1 LTWFWTYR
9 YLLARRTTQ
18 LGVLVLFWLGA
29 HWHLGALTGNLSS
42 SRVLRTVPLA
52 DPYAVLQILA
62 TGQVLGSTV
71 LLGAA
76 IVLGFWFVT
85 GGRGFC
91 AWVCPVNPVT
101 DLAAWLRPQLGVR
114 WGVRRGLRVDRSVR
128 YWIMFL
134 ALPVSA
140 ITGVA
145 AFEWL
150 SPIAMTH
157 RELIYGPGLGLLAV
171 AGIFV
176 LDLFVLRPGWCGS
189 LCPLGA
195 FYSLVGRWSL
205 LRVRF
210 DPERCDHCGDCIRV
224 CPEPQ
229 IIRYDEMERSGF
241 IDSGNC
247 LNCARC
253 LEVCPRDAYH
263 FAPRFGGD
271 AVGSPEEGSP

>member
-1 LTWFWTYR
+1 
-9 YLLARRTTQ
+9 
-18 LGVLVLFWLGA
+18 V
-29 HWHLGALTGNLSS
+29 LTGNLSA

-62 TGQVLGSTV
+62 TGQALASTV

-76 IVLGFWFVT
+76 IVLGFWFVA

-101 DLAAWLRPQLGVR
+101 DLAAWLQPRLGM
-114 WGVRRGLRVDRSVR
+114 RRGLRVDRSVR
-128 YWIMFL
+128 YWIMLL

-140 ITGVA
+140 ISGVA
-145 AFEWL
+145 AFEWS

-157 RELIYGPGLGLLAV
+157 RELIYGPGPGLLAV

-195 FYSLVGRWSL
+195 FYSLVGHWSL

-210 DPERCDHCGDCIRV
+210 DPARCDHCGDCIRV

-229 IIRYDEMERSGF
+229 VIRYDEMEQRGF
-241 IDSGNC
+241 IDHGNC

-263 FAPRFGGD
+263 MATRFGMG
-271 AVGSPEEGSP
+271 VVEGTEEGSP

>member
-1 LTWFWTYR
+1 MSWPWAHR

-18 LGVLVLFWLGA
+18 LGVLLLFWLGA
-29 HWHLGALTGNLSS
+29 HWHLGVLTGNLSG

-62 TGQVLGSTV
+62 TGQALASTV
-71 LLGAA
+71 LLGAT
-76 IVLGFWFVT
+76 IVLAFWLVA

-91 AWVCPVNPVT
+91 AWVCPLNPLT
-101 DLAAWLRPQLGVR
+101 DLARWLRPRVGAH
-114 WGVRRGLRVDRSVR
+114 GGLRVDRGVR
-128 YWIMFL
+128 YWIMVL

-140 ITGVA
+140 ISGVA

-157 RELIYGPGLGLLAV
+157 RELIQGPGLGLLA
-171 AGIFV
+171 ALGIFV

-210 DPERCDHCGDCIRV
+210 DQERCDQCGDCIRV

-229 IIRYDEMERSGF
+229 VIRYDEMERRGF
-241 IDSGNC
+241 IDHGNC

-263 FAPRFGGD
+263 FASRFGGG
-271 AVGSPEEGSP
+271 AARSLEEGST